1 MEEACWRM
9 QHSEPWRHKLVAH
22 VACALSGFC
31 EIILAS
37 TSRSDAQAMPIVH
50 VPSPNEESKYDQTPY
65 MTLLCLWGKPGDL
78 LSFGD
83 DCIGCVA
90 SLHPCSALMSCF
102 PQMLPCA
109 FFYNAPAVV

>member
-9 QHSEPWRHKLVAH
+9 RHSEPWRHKLVAH

-50 VPSPNEESKYDQTPY
+50 VPSPKEESKYDQTPY
-65 MTLLCLWGKPGDL
+65 MNSSLLVGKALEICYPLVMIALD
-78 LSFGD
+78 
-83 DCIGCVA
+83 VW
-90 SLHPCSALMSCF
+90 LHCTHAAL
-102 PQMLPCA
+102 
-109 FFYNAPAVV
+109 